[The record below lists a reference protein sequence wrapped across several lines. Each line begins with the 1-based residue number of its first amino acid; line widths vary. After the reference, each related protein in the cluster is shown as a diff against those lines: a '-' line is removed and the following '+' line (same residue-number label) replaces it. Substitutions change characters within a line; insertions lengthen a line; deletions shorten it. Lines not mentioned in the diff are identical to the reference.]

1 MWVHSDG
8 VARDVESDF
17 KEALFPGAAC
27 LIRDVFEEYEA
38 YEAKSVFSV
47 DLINQA
53 SLAQRAIF
61 AGEAFLMLF
70 DPACVIPPRAM
81 HEAFATE
88 FLMHTLSH
96 IACEIEDEVF
106 ELRKDMYRVI
116 DTHFSHNLY
125 SWNCDDLEEWQ
136 EAFAWIAEILV
147 GNQDF
152 EYGSMLGRL
161 DDLGASFIGKLF
173 ADLNQ
178 KNDLYF
184 EAHESKHIEAN
195 MTQIVQKCAKIID
208 FIEKYQKSGNF
219 RAHP

>member
-1 MWVHSDG
+1 MWVHSNG
-8 VARDVESDF
+8 IAQDVHSDF

-27 LIRDVFEEYEA
+27 LIRSVFEEYEE
-38 YEAKSVFSV
+38 YESESVFSV

-70 DPACVIPPRAM
+70 DPGCVIAPRAM

-96 IACEIEDEVF
+96 IASDIEDEEF
-106 ELRKDMYRVI
+106 ELRKNMYRVI
-116 DTHFSHNLY
+116 DTHFSHNLC

-136 EAFAWIAEILV
+136 EAFGWIAEELV

-152 EYGSMLGRL
+152 EYGSMLNRL
-161 DDLGASFIGKLF
+161 DDLGASFVGKLF

-178 KNDLYF
+178 KNDMYF
-184 EAHESKHIEAN
+184 EPYDTKHIEAN
-195 MTQIVQKCAKIID
+195 MTQIVGKCAKIID